1 MNIEKAQ
8 ASVLGFWEKEHV
20 WYKVAICEEVSAL
33 PIGLLVCG
41 VLNMARDLISLP

>member
-8 ASVLGFWEKEHV
+8 ASVLGFWEKEHK
-20 WYKVAICEEVSAL
+20 WCKVAICEEMSAL